1 MRVRCY
7 FEGNLLSPGGFEP
20 VTILF
25 GRSAGVFGR
34 ALTTARTSKKSDG
47 KIMALP
53 CVKEARKPRTR
64 SKQWNSGGGQ
74 T

>member
-25 GRSAGVFGR
+25 GRSAGVFGYEGVDDGAHVEEVGWEDYGAAVR
-34 ALTTARTSKKSDG
+34 EGSEEAEDQAEAL
-47 KIMALP
+47 
-53 CVKEARKPRTR
+53 E
-64 SKQWNSGGGQ
+64 
-74 T
+74 